1 MRSLF
6 NGFFNSVG
14 RTLGRIIVYILIAI
28 LIMFFAKKVNASTIS
43 PFSIKNNNSTGY
55 YDIRKYQQSDM
66 LTIDTYGQIG
76 SSYNV
81 SYIQTLLNFDS
92 NISSSSYYD
101 LKINFTNSNFIS
113 SSVQDVKIV
122 AYNTIPTSLTYNENL
137 GTTLDLVYLKNN
149 TSNTKTNS
157 ITIRFYN
164 KLLTSYSYF
173 QVFILQDYR
182 VMNTGILN
190 IDLTKVDENQ
200 AIKDLQ
206 ENQNTNRDLIINN
219 ISSVIENQ
227 FQDCVISSNLLDLT
241 KTPDEI
247 VNSTYSYSNNTLIV
261 NNPNSS
267 EYSYIVYNLNVKKN
281 TNYFVQFDNS
291 YTTGVGIY
299 SNNVSN
305 YITGGKN
312 FTFNSGNNEIINVVF
327 YSSYSPFS
335 NIMISEGSIKQDY
348 SEFGSKKCTN
358 KIDDVTNSI
367 TSEDDNTTSKKCGV
381 ICKLKGIFNGIVELP
396 VKIANSIKNLFVPDN
411 FDFINDFKD
420 VMLEKLGIL
429 AEIPD
434 MILSFFTDI
443 LNKEYVNQ
451 CFSIPKINFFGYY
464 FWDNTNICVQD
475 GFYYEYVKSYRWM
488 TNIIPVFGV
497 LAFCIS
503 TYKKFFGE
511 SDV

>member
-6 NGFFNSVG
+6 NGFFNSIG

-43 PFSIKNNNSTGY
+43 PFSIKNNNSNGY

-66 LTIDTYGQIG
+66 TTIDTYGQIG

-81 SYIQTLLNFDS
+81 SYIQTLLNFNS

-101 LKINFTNSNFIS
+101 LKINFTNSNFNTS
-113 SSVQDVKIV
+113 SIQDVKIV

-149 TSNTKTNS
+149 TSNTNTNS

-164 KLLTSYSYF
+164 KLLTNYSYF
-173 QVFILQDYR
+173 QIFILQDYR
-182 VMNTGILN
+182 VMNTGIST
-190 IDLTKVDENQ
+190 IDLTKIDENQ

-219 ISSVIENQ
+219 ITNSIDNSLNNCYENIIPH
-227 FQDCVISSNLLDLT
+227 DNYISSSG
-241 KTPDEI
+241 EI
-247 VNSTYSYSNNTLIV
+247 VINGTFDGTQWLLLGNVTLEPGNYTSIANTGNSNITLVIDALRNYDTSTIHQFTLNSTVSTAV
-261 NNPNSS
+261 
-267 EYSYIVYNLNVKKN
+267 YIRFETGIYNNVKFKPAIMTGFTN
-281 TNYFVQFDNS
+281 T
-291 YTTGVGIY
+291 
-299 SNNVSN
+299 
-305 YITGGKN
+305 YIKPGEKSCT
-312 FTFNSGNNEIINVVF
+312 
-327 YSSYSPFS
+327 
-335 NIMISEGSIKQDY
+335 
-348 SEFGSKKCTN
+348 SKV
-358 KIDDVTNSI
+358 DDVTNSI
-367 TSEDDNTTSKKCGV
+367 TSDDDDTTSKKCGV
-381 ICKLKGIFNGIVELP
+381 ICKLKGIFTGIIELP
-396 VKIANSIKNLFVPDN
+396 SKIANAIKNLFVPNN

-420 VMLEKLGIL
+420 VMMSKLGIL

-443 LNKEYVNQ
+443 LNKQYEHQ
-451 CFSIPKINFFGYY
+451 CFTIPKINFFGYY
-464 FWDNTNICVQD
+464 FWNETNICVEE

-488 TNIIPVFGV
+488 TNIIPVIGV
-497 LAFCIS
+497 LSFCYN

-511 SDV
+511 SDF